1 MKFDI
6 LSRRYATECFFHRVE
21 MNVKKKE
28 FIKRQLSNN
37 FKKELFKKGSLVRI
51 FNCKVGKAKFYNNML
66 GTIENSAK
74 NTAWYYIKVKDQTFP
89 VRLANLKLIQCSI

>member
-1 MKFDI
+1 MNFDR
-6 LSRRYATECFFHRVE
+6 LSTRYATECFFHRVE

-28 FIKRQLSNN
+28 FIKRQLKKN
-37 FKKELFKKGSLVRI
+37 FKKERLKKGSLVRI
-51 FNCKVGKAKFYNNML
+51 FNCKVGKAKIYNNML
-66 GTIENSAK
+66 GTVESYAK